1 MGKMIDIDGLAAY
14 RAEPVG
20 PPRGGLIV
28 IHEIWGLVEHITN
41 VADRFAAEGY
51 LVVAPD
57 ILSVIGMEPALG
69 QELHR
74 AMFSPDE
81 ATRLA
86 AQPRLRD
93 ALSPMRSPE
102 FSAGAVASLIKAV
115 DYLEAQPGV
124 NGRVAVTGF
133 CFGGT
138 YSFALVAA
146 DPRVRA
152 AVPWYGTAPDAA
164 AVARITCPV
173 FAIYG
178 SIDEALMTA
187 LPEVETTMAAA
198 GVDFTAKVYEGAK
211 HAFFN
216 DTGANFDA
224 DAAADAW
231 PLALGFLQKSLT

>member
-1 MGKMIDIDGLAAY
+1 MMDIEGVSAY
-14 RAEPVG
+14 RAD
-20 PPRGGLIV
+20 PPAGEAPQGGLIV
-28 IHEIWGLVEHITN
+28 IHEIWGLVDHIKT
-41 VADRFAAEGY
+41 VADRFAAAGY

-57 ILSVIGMEPALG
+57 IMSPIGIEPAIG

-74 AMFSPDE
+74 ALSSPDE

-93 ALSPMRSPE
+93 ALSPIRSPE
-102 FSAGAVASLIKAV
+102 YAAAAAASLRKVV

-124 NGRVAVTGF
+124 AGRVAVTGF

-138 YSFALVAA
+138 FAMALAAA

-152 AVPWYGTAPDAA
+152 AVPFYGTAPDAA
-164 AVARITCPV
+164 AIGRIRCPV
-173 FAIYG
+173 LAIYG
-178 SIDEALMTA
+178 GVDESLMAA
-187 LPEVETTMAAA
+187 LPGVEHDMAAA
-198 GVDFTAKVYEGAK
+198 GVDFTAKVYDGAK

-216 DTGANFDA
+216 DTGANYDA

-231 PLALGFLQKSLT
+231 PLALSFLDTSLA